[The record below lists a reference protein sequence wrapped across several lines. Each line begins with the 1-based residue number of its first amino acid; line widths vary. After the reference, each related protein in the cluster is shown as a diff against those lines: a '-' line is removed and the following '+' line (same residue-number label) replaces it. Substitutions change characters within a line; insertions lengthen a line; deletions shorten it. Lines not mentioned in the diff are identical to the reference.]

1 MKTVAVDTGGTFTDL
16 VVMDQETGEIE
27 TLKVPSTPADP
38 SRSIIDGVVEMFQ
51 GSGGLAG
58 VGALSHGTTVGTNL
72 LVQGKGAK
80 VGLLVRQG
88 FTRHQRHL
96 APAEAGHGP

>member
-38 SRSIIDGVVEMFQ
+38 SRSIIDGVMEMFQ

-58 VGALSHGTTVGTNL
+58 SAHSRTGP
-72 LVQGKGAK
+72 
-80 VGLLVRQG
+80 RW
-88 FTRHQRHL
+88 
-96 APAEAGHGP
+96 APTCSSRGRGRRWGCW